1 MGVSPD
7 REFYVAEEAIEF
19 FRTRNREWK
28 TAYDAWCAE
37 FALWKAENPDRLAKW
52 QEVFGGHRPPYD
64 LAGMNLPR
72 YSPGDMVATRTAGGK
87 IVSTLLERCDEI
99 VGGSADLTMPCLHG
113 ITYDDNFAPTNP
125 KGRLIYFGVRE
136 HAMGAISNGLALH
149 GMRPFCSTFLSFSD
163 YLRPSL
169 RLSALMRL
177 PVIYVLA
184 YDSIW
189 NGEDGPTH
197 EPVEHLAALRA
208 MPNLLV
214 LRPGDAEETEA
225 AWEIALNRRQGPTAL
240 SLTRQAVPVYT
251 KWDPDWRKTI
261 TRGAYIVKQAAQSP
275 RLVIVATGSEVSSAL
290 HAVARSPFADRIR
303 IISMVSRGRFL
314 QQEEAFRGEL
324 LPEDSELMIVEAG
337 VAQGWE
343 TICGK
348 PRARIVSVE
357 RFGESAPGEQ
367 VAEHLGV
374 GPASL
379 LGEIE
384 GIFSA

>member
-1 MGVSPD
+1 
-7 REFYVAEEAIEF
+7 
-19 FRTRNREWK
+19 
-28 TAYDAWCAE
+28 
-37 FALWKAENPDRLAKW
+37 
-52 QEVFGGHRPPYD
+52 
-64 LAGMNLPR
+64 
-72 YSPGDMVATRTAGGK
+72 
-87 IVSTLLERCDEI
+87 
-99 VGGSADLTMPCLHG
+99 
-113 ITYDDNFAPTNP
+113 
-125 KGRLIYFGVRE
+125 
-136 HAMGAISNGLALH
+136 
-149 GMRPFCSTFLSFSD
+149 
-163 YLRPSL
+163 
-169 RLSALMRL
+169 MRL
-177 PVIYVLA
+177 PVVYVLA

-240 SLTRQAVPVYT
+240 SLTRQAVPVYA

-275 RLVIVATGSEVSSAL
+275 TLVIVATGSEVSSAL

-303 IISMVSRGRFL
+303 IISMVSRGLFL
-314 QQEEAFRGEL
+314 QQEEAFRAEL
-324 LPEDSELMIVEAG
+324 LAEGSELLIVEAG

-343 TICGK
+343 SICGK

-384 GIFSA
+384 GIFSALER

>member
-1 MGVSPD
+1 
-7 REFYVAEEAIEF
+7 
-19 FRTRNREWK
+19 
-28 TAYDAWCAE
+28 
-37 FALWKAENPDRLAKW
+37 LWTAENPDHLTKW

-87 IVSTLLERCDEI
+87 VVSTLLERCDEI

-113 ITYDDNFAPTNP
+113 MTYSDNFAPTNP

-136 HAMGAISNGLALH
+136 HAMGAIANGLALH
-149 GMRPFCSTFLSFSD
+149 GMRPFCSTFLTFSD

-177 PVIYVLA
+177 PVVYVFA

-240 SLTRQAVPVYT
+240 SLTRQAVPVYA

-303 IISMVSRGRFL
+303 IISMVSRGLFL

-357 RFGESAPGEQ
+357 RFGESAPGEE